1 MPKIVNL
8 GESLNTWSLRSNS
21 VTRQV
26 TFKRT
31 KTGGKCQNLK
41 NSNETFQW
49 FSNIVPRWVKLWI
62 FVPKLP
68 TGIFTQNPFLP
79 QCEGF
84 LLSARQQNCAH
95 FFFFTTS
102 FNHPVDTKLR
112 PIFLLS
118 MLLSG
123 ISKSLIKGTQFCFPL
138 RPEPPNECDK
148 SRDFQSL
155 FSDD

>member
-1 MPKIVNL
+1 MMRL
-8 GESLNTWSLRSNS
+8 GNSSLIASLN
-21 VTRQV
+21 RQTV
-26 TFKRT
+26 DGKCGTKELHKRT
-31 KTGGKCQNLK
+31 KYEFRSFHQMKLGLYCTKYILRSK
-41 NSNETFQW
+41 NSNETFLMY
-49 FSNIVPRWVKLWI
+49 I
-62 FVPKLP
+62 
-68 TGIFTQNPFLP
+68 NPFLP

>member
-1 MPKIVNL
+1 MTSESAKGSFFLLVEETGIHSVWKLQKKSHSTLRAKRATFLSGQKFIKDWPKMPK
-8 GESLNTWSLRSNS
+8 
-21 VTRQV
+21 
-26 TFKRT
+26 
-31 KTGGKCQNLK
+31 LK
-41 NSNETFQW
+41 NSNETFLMY
-49 FSNIVPRWVKLWI
+49 I
-62 FVPKLP
+62 
-68 TGIFTQNPFLP
+68 NPFLP